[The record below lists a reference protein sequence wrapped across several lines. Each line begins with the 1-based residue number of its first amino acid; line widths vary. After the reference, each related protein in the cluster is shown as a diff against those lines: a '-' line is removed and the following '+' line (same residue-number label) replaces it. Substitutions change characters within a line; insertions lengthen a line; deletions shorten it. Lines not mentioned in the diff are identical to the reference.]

1 LVLDYETLRPLS
13 DAAGRCRADLYRAVY
28 LCVNYIAEQVFRF
41 TVFAK
46 PQAVVMTVALAA
58 SVLFASPLL
67 PFCRKL
73 FERCGVK
80 CRHYFDRTR

>member
-1 LVLDYETLRPLS
+1 
-13 DAAGRCRADLYRAVY
+13 
-28 LCVNYIAEQVFRF
+28 
-41 TVFAK
+41 
-46 PQAVVMTVALAA
+46 
-58 SVLFASPLL
+58 LFASPLL